1 MVHHAQALEPS
12 AALLNVVTAGMPT
25 KLWDKSRREKER
37 KVEEKEF

>member
-1 MVHHAQALEPS
+1 MLRHSYP
-12 AALLNVVTAGMPT
+12 AAAFLNLVTEGMPT